1 MLAVVGAFI
10 GWLKWLERD
19 NERLHEEY
27 SLVDVEARISPEEFE
42 KIELGM
48 TLDEVEEIIGGKGR
62 KMYESDYSIEYG
74 WPGEY
79 YVDEPFDYRLDA
91 TFRKE
96 DKTLFSIEEDDIVF
110 GEKAREFDDIQ
121 KDQDYSKL
129 DVPVVRKKQ
138 LKRLEEGM
146 SYSEVA
152 SILGG
157 NGVQISERRDINSRG
172 SEPNRETEV
181 SIHASYVW
189 KCIRKKDGGE
199 WIVVLGFRDGE
210 LSLTTDPLQDLMIE

>member
-1 MLAVVGAFI
+1 
-10 GWLKWLERD
+10 
-19 NERLHEEY
+19 
-27 SLVDVEARISPEEFE
+27 VEARVSPEEFE

-157 NGVQISERRDINSRG
+157 DGVQISERRDINSRG